1 MQGIAVGVVGG
12 DVGGDVELEVAAEVG
27 AAGLGHA
34 AAVELDGEGPG
45 GVDRVVGAWWRCLAL
60 GRGEGARSLETY
72 SASRLAVLIR
82 TIGQD
87 RDWDSCFSRRH

>member
-1 MQGIAVGVVGG
+1 VQGIAVGVVDG
-12 DVGGDVELEVAAEVG
+12 DVGGDVELEVAADVR

-34 AAVELDGEGPG
+34 AAVELEGEGSG

-82 TIGQD
+82 TFGQD
-87 RDWDSCFSRRH
+87 RD